1 MKTFLEV
8 FPDLH
13 IAENVRG
20 LLEMVGVEK
29 ISTNRD
35 RSVIRVYID
44 SPRLMHKQSIYDL
57 EKGIKEQLF
66 PGKRVK
72 IKILEKY
79 HLSSQY
85 TPEKLMNVY
94 RDSILMELK
103 NYSILLY
110 NMFRKAEMDF
120 EEEGYLRLSL
130 EDTMIVRDKAPELVR
145 ILEKIFTERCNVP
158 MVVKTSYRPV
168 EKKNTEPEIIYMKPQ
183 AAGESG
189 AAGGSGAAAGAAGAN
204 EAYMEPSGA
213 EPASGGVDL
222 PFDEGKTVLKPVGK
236 LKAGGN
242 PAGGRNQAGSAIA
255 GSGKGGEFRRSGY
268 MKKSDNPDVLFGRD
282 FDEEARPIGLE
293 GEVGRVVIRGKI
305 LTCELRMQRK
315 HAFFIFGDRLYRHD
329 RRQDLCTGRYAG

>member
-1 MKTFLEV
+1 MIRSACPLTGSPLEEIKSAKLILKTLGLRRGGVEVVSCPTCGRTQIDLIGLANQVETLVQGYPLDIKVAVMGCVVNGPGEAKEADLGVAGGIGEGLLIRKGEIVKNCRRVNPLPALKAELDRMVEEKKQRNDRMKTFLEV

-20 LLEMVGVEK
+20 LLEMVGIEK

-44 SPRLMHKQSIYDL
+44 SPRLDAQAEYLRS
-57 EKGIKEQLF
+57 
-66 PGKRVK
+66 GKRHQGAV
-72 IKILEKY
+72 ISGQTCDDQDFEKY

-120 EEEGYLRLSL
+120 EEEGYLKLSL

-158 MVVKTSYRPV
+158 VVVKTSL
-168 EKKNTEPEIIYMKPQ
+168 
-183 AAGESG
+183 
-189 AAGGSGAAAGAAGAN
+189 
-204 EAYMEPSGA
+204 PSG
-213 EPASGGVDL
+213 
-222 PFDEGKTVLKPVGK
+222 
-236 LKAGGN
+236 
-242 PAGGRNQAGSAIA
+242 
-255 GSGKGGEFRRSGY
+255 
-268 MKKSDNPDVLFGRD
+268 
-282 FDEEARPIGLE
+282 
-293 GEVGRVVIRGKI
+293 
-305 LTCELRMQRK
+305 
-315 HAFFIFGDRLYRHD
+315 
-329 RRQDLCTGRYAG
+329 

>member
-20 LLEMVGVEK
+20 LLEMVGIEK

-66 PGKRVK
+66 PGKRVT

-120 EEEGYLRLSL
+120 EEEGYLKLSL

-168 EKKNTEPEIIYMKPQ
+168 EKKNTEPEIDLHE
-183 AAGESG
+183 AAGVRRGVARQAE
-189 AAGGSGAAAGAAGAN
+189 AAR
-204 EAYMEPSGA
+204 
-213 EPASGGVDL
+213 L
-222 PFDEGKTVLKPVGK
+222 PEQQVPM
-236 LKAGGN
+236 
-242 PAGGRNQAGSAIA
+242 
-255 GSGKGGEFRRSGY
+255 RRIWNRRGQNLPLAVSICH
-268 MKKSDNPDVLFGRD
+268 LTR
-282 FDEEARPIGLE
+282 ERP
-293 GEVGRVVIRGKI
+293 
-305 LTCELRMQRK
+305 
-315 HAFFIFGDRLYRHD
+315 F
-329 RRQDLCTGRYAG
+329 

>member
-20 LLEMVGVEK
+20 LLEMVGIEK

-66 PGKRVK
+66 PGKRVT

-120 EEEGYLRLSL
+120 EEEGYLKLSL
-130 EDTMIVRDKAPELVR
+130 EDTMIVRDKAQELVR

-158 MVVKTSYRPV
+158 MLVKLSL
-168 EKKNTEPEIIYMKPQ
+168 IHI
-183 AAGESG
+183 
-189 AAGGSGAAAGAAGAN
+189 
-204 EAYMEPSGA
+204 
-213 EPASGGVDL
+213 
-222 PFDEGKTVLKPVGK
+222 
-236 LKAGGN
+236 
-242 PAGGRNQAGSAIA
+242 
-255 GSGKGGEFRRSGY
+255 
-268 MKKSDNPDVLFGRD
+268 
-282 FDEEARPIGLE
+282 
-293 GEVGRVVIRGKI
+293 
-305 LTCELRMQRK
+305 
-315 HAFFIFGDRLYRHD
+315 
-329 RRQDLCTGRYAG
+329 

>member
-20 LLEMVGVEK
+20 LLEMVGIEK

-66 PGKRVK
+66 PGKRVT

-120 EEEGYLRLSL
+120 EEEGYLKLSL

-242 PAGGRNQAGSAIA
+242 PAAGRKQAAAQMLDLARAASTAVRAI
-255 GSGKGGEFRRSGY
+255 
-268 MKKSDNPDVLFGRD
+268 
-282 FDEEARPIGLE
+282 
-293 GEVGRVVIRGKI
+293 
-305 LTCELRMQRK
+305 
-315 HAFFIFGDRLYRHD
+315 
-329 RRQDLCTGRYAG
+329 